1 MATRR
6 ESVCWVEEQSVRAA
20 RGGGEGD
27 RYVVRTKWRET
38 VVVEESV
45 DESLSEVACEKAL

>member
-1 MATRR
+1 M
-6 ESVCWVEEQSVRAA
+6 CWVEEQSVRAA

-45 DESLSEVACEKAL
+45 DESLSEVV